1 MTYYFVM
8 VCKLV
13 FFVISVGCCGRTRR
27 HTGKA
32 RRMQSDCRES
42 MESHFLTQNSRKN
55 GRKYKK
61 KLQNVITEK
70 SAGFDWQ
77 HFDRLVVTIGSVCV
91 WLYSCFITCDLVLYK
106 QLFDDTDYR
115 QCVLTLTGSGIVL
128 LSWVESW
135 QLLLSAKR
143 CTHLQH
149 PLWSNTGN
157 CFVSCFFWLFLH
169 FLW

>member
-1 MTYYFVM
+1 MAE
-8 VCKLV
+8 LV
-13 FFVISVGCCGRTRR
+13 DILGRQDGCRATTENLWNLISWHKTAERMAESTRR
-27 HTGKA
+27 SCKTW
-32 RRMQSDCRES
+32 SP
-42 MESHFLTQNSRKN
+42 KN
-55 GRKYKK
+55 RPG
-61 KLQNVITEK
+61 LIG
-70 SAGFDWQ
+70 SILI
-77 HFDRLVVTIGSVCV
+77 RLVVTIGSVCV
-91 WLYSCFITCDLVLYK
+91 WLCSCFITCDLVLYK

-157 CFVSCFFWLFLH
+157 YFVSCFFGYFFIFSGNDVKSSLYSAV
-169 FLW
+169 